1 MRIDLRVPVGLPV
14 PEVAEFIARC
24 EDAGLDGVGVHDHP
38 HSGRDAYVTLALAA
52 ARTRRLRLYPATS
65 SPVVRHPLLLA
76 SLAHSLEEVAPGRVA
91 LTVAPGFLSVRSIGE
106 PRAPVAVMREAVL
119 TIRRLLG
126 GEAVSLGAATTRLR
140 HPSPAPT
147 PVYLLAAGP
156 RMVELAGEVAD
167 GALLL
172 VGLDGRAIARA
183 RRHLR
188 DGARRAGRSLGG
200 FPVAFVVPL
209 GLADTLAEARRW
221 PQRWC
226 APDQPFLAYPS
237 ASNLYWLREAGLD
250 LPGGASPA
258 SIGDAL
264 AARVCEAF
272 GLFGPAEH
280 CAERLLRA
288 RDEAGVEHVFLFP
301 AHTRDGS
308 YEMPAAE
315 VEAVRRVIRPRVR

>member
-1 MRIDLRVPVGLPV
+1 
-14 PEVAEFIARC
+14 
-24 EDAGLDGVGVHDHP
+24 
-38 HSGRDAYVTLALAA
+38 
-52 ARTRRLRLYPATS
+52 
-65 SPVVRHPLLLA
+65 
-76 SLAHSLEEVAPGRVA
+76 
-91 LTVAPGFLSVRSIGE
+91 
-106 PRAPVAVMREAVL
+106 
-119 TIRRLLG
+119 
-126 GEAVSLGAATTRLR
+126 
-140 HPSPAPT
+140 
-147 PVYLLAAGP
+147 
-156 RMVELAGEVAD
+156 MVELAGEVAD